1 VTSIIGYLV
10 LLHVRSRRVQLLTWC
25 GLALFATLLG
35 LSRIYLGHHW
45 LTDVIAGAAVGGAWA
60 AAVIL
65 GHHLYLGCAPGL
77 AATVSAYTLTCD

>member
-1 VTSIIGYLV
+1 
-10 LLHVRSRRVQLLTWC
+10 
-25 GLALFATLLG
+25 LALFATLIG

-65 GHHLYLGCAPGL
+65 GHHLYLRLRADP
-77 AATVSAYTLTCD
+77 